1 MTALVVA
8 PTLLRAHEQSWHALL
23 ELARRVPG
31 GWTVIGGQMIHL
43 HVWERGGITARP
55 TDDGDA
61 GLDVRADPGVARRV
75 TGALADMGFSPRTTS
90 PDGPQVR
97 WTRGEAT
104 VDVLVPAATGAE
116 RLDVAGRPILAS
128 HGVQQAL
135 DRTTTVTLR
144 VGTVEGAVP
153 RPRLVGCLVSKAA
166 ALANDDPRP
175 ARHLHDLAVLLHLL
189 RSRDLDLDPLTP
201 RDVHHLHPALRR
213 LDDPFSGVS
222 LTPDAR
228 VAIAVL
234 RQAAPG
240 P

>member
-1 MTALVVA
+1 MT
-8 PTLLRAHEQSWHALL
+8 
-23 ELARRVPG
+23 
-31 GWTVIGGQMIHL
+31 HL

-61 GLDVRADPGVARRV
+61 GLDVRADPGVAQKV
-75 TGALADMGFSPRTTS
+75 TRELADMGFTPRTTS

-97 WTRGEAT
+97 WARDQAT
-104 VDVLVPAATGAE
+104 IDVLVPAAAGAP
-116 RLDVAGRPILAS
+116 RIDGAGRPILES

-144 VGTVEGAVP
+144 VGGVEGVVP
-153 RPRLVGCLVSKAA
+153 RPRLVGSLVAKAA

-175 ARHLHDLAVLLHLL
+175 ARHLHDLAVLMHLL

-201 RDVHHLHPALRR
+201 RDVHHLRPALQR
-213 LDDPFSGVS
+213 LDDPFSGVG

-234 RQAAPG
+234 RRAAPSL
-240 P
+240 